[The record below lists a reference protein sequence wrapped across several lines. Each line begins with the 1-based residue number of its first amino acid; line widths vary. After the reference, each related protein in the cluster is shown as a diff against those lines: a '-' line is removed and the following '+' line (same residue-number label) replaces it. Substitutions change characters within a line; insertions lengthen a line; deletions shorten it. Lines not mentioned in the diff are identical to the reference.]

1 MHRDSAR
8 RALAKAQH
16 EQAKWYNLRRKEMP
30 EIKEG
35 DRVLVN
41 PHSLEWIESKGEGS
55 KLNPRWIGPFEVLE
69 RVNPKVFRLR
79 LPDSYSGSPV
89 INFEHL
95 KKYSEADD
103 EERTILRTDYKHKE
117 ESKEY
122 EVERIIGHKPER
134 KGNRRIVKFLTRWKG
149 YGPQFDEWLTEK
161 DMRNAPAIVREYKKQ
176 HGL

>member
-16 EQAKWYNLRRKEMP
+16 EQSKWYNLRRKEIP
-30 EIKEG
+30 EIQEG

-41 PHSLEWIESKGEGS
+41 PHSLEWIESKGEGT
-55 KLNPRWIGPFEVLE
+55 KLNPRWVGPFEVLE

-79 LPDSYSGSPV
+79 LPDNYLGSPV

-95 KKYSEADD
+95 KKYSEPQID
-103 EERTILRTDYKHKE
+103 EERTTLRTDFKRKN

-122 EVERIIGHKPER
+122 KVEKIIGHR
-134 KGNRRIVKFLTRWKG
+134 A
-149 YGPQFDEWLTEK
+149 EWL
-161 DMRNAPAIVREYKKQ
+161 RNR
-176 HGL
+176 